1 MTKTVYTEA
10 WWDDDDGLVVGMG
23 TEFTE
28 ATRRKSSQ
36 LIIKYQIVF
45 GKDWLE
51 EMFLSGNLNRRYVLE
66 YLRRAWLYMETFK
79 KAIQD
84 ELIGYDTF
92 TVGSNERFQFTLD
105 ADRSFA
111 DEFSVTD
118 IQPLK
123 DW

>member
-79 KAIQD
+79 KTIQD

-123 DW
+123 GW

>member
-79 KAIQD
+79 KTIQD